1 MKPRHYIQ
9 RNWRLLCTSIAL
21 LLVLTVNHRALPAYA
36 HVTASPAERAAV
48 SKKGLDAESSVVK
61 QKISF
66 EATTSFIALEIAEP
80 AALPRLTFLAPIQQD
95 LESALTFPY
104 WASYLQQL
112 ALLAISPNAP

>member
-1 MKPRHYIQ
+1 M
-9 RNWRLLCTSIAL
+9 